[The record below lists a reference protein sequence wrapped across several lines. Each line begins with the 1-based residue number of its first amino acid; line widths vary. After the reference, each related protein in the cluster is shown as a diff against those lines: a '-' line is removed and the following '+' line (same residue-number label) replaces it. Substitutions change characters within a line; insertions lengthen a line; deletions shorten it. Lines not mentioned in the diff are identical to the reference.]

1 MTKESLT
8 VDKLSYSAA
17 RCMHLYQAG
26 STETAVPKSCKQFP
40 VKMEM
45 KDYYTWTYP
54 DIPENV
60 A

>member
-1 MTKESLT
+1 
-8 VDKLSYSAA
+8 
-17 RCMHLYQAG
+17 MHLYQAG
-26 STETAVPKSCKQFP
+26 SPRTAVPKNSKQFP

>member
-1 MTKESLT
+1 
-8 VDKLSYSAA
+8 
-17 RCMHLYQAG
+17 MHLYQAG